1 MSTPNELRQ
10 GLRGIV
16 GFGVTPFRDDFTINF
31 DALRSNAAHL
41 AEHCDVVV
49 PLGNNGE
56 IYSLTPDER
65 KSVGQAVVEE
75 VHGRKPVVVGVGYAL
90 PVARDLARAAEEYGA
105 DGVLILPPQ
114 FVAANDDGLFEYYRA
129 VASATR
135 LGVVLFQ
142 TPAFNFSLP
151 LLDRL
156 AGIPNI
162 VGFKD
167 EHGDMKQFVRQ
178 FHAVGERIEMLCGVG
193 EILAPSY
200 FALGVKG
207 FTSGLINFMPATPHR
222 IWELIQQRKPEEAA
236 RVVETE
242 ALPVFDLRKKRI
254 GYTTLVIKEGMNLCG
269 MNAGP
274 VRPPLAPLPE
284 SDRQELRAIL
294 EQVSGVRRQISGRVA
309 RGS

>member
-1 MSTPNELRQ
+1 MRTPEELRQ
-10 GLRGIV
+10 SLRGIV
-16 GFGVTPFRDDFTINF
+16 GFGVTPFHDDLSINVG
-31 DALRSNAAHL
+31 ALQQNAAHL

-56 IYSLTPDER
+56 IYSLSPDER
-65 KSVGQAVVEE
+65 KWVARTVVDE
-75 VHGRKPVVVGVGYAL
+75 VNGRKPVVVGVGYAL
-90 PVARDLARAAEEYGA
+90 PVARDLARAVEEYGA

-114 FVAANDDGLFEYYRA
+114 FVTANDDGLLEYYRA
-129 VASATR
+129 VATATK
-135 LGVVLFQ
+135 LGAVLFQ

-151 LLDRL
+151 LLEHL
-156 AGIPNI
+156 AGIPNV

-178 FHAVGERIEMLCGVG
+178 FHAIGDRIEMLCGVG

-222 IWELIQQRKPEEAA
+222 IWKLIQEHKLEEAG
-236 RVVETE
+236 RVVEQE
-242 ALPVFDLRKKRI
+242 AMPVFDMRKKRP

-274 VRPPLAPLPE
+274 PRPPLAPLPE
-284 SDRQELRAIL
+284 SDRQELRSIL
-294 EQVSGVRRQISGRVA
+294 ERIGVLREAGDRLQATG
-309 RGS
+309 

>member
-1 MSTPNELRQ
+1 MRTPQQLKHCLQ
-10 GLRGIV
+10 GIV
-16 GFGVTPFRDDFTINF
+16 GFGVTPFHDDLTI
-31 DALRSNAAHL
+31 DTAALRHNAAHL

-65 KSVGQAVVEE
+65 KGVGRAVVDE
-75 VHGRKPVVVGVGYAL
+75 VRGRKPVIVGVGYAL
-90 PVARDLARAAEEYGA
+90 PVARELASAAEEYGA
-105 DGVLILPPQ
+105 DGVLILPPE
-114 FVAANDDGLFEYYRA
+114 FVPGNDDGLFEYYRA

-142 TPAFNFSLP
+142 TPGFNFSLP
-151 LLDRL
+151 LLERL
-156 AGIPNI
+156 AKVPNI

-178 FHAVGERIEMLCGVG
+178 FHAVGDRIEMLCGVG

-222 IWELIQQRKPEEAA
+222 IWNFLQERKPEEAA

-242 ALPVFDLRKKRI
+242 ALPVFDMRKKRP

-269 MNAGP
+269 MNAGA
-274 VRPPLAPLPE
+274 VRPPLARLPE
-284 SDRQELRAIL
+284 PDREELRRIL
-294 EQVSGVRRQISGRVA
+294 ERIGVLSEVKV
-309 RGS
+309 